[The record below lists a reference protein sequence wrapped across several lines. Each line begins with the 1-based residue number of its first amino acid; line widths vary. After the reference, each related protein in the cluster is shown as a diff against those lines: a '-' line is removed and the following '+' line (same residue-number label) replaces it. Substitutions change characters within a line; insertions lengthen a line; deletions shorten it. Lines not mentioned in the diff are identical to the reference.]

1 MRLPFLLS
9 VAILL
14 SCLFFTVPVSAQESN
29 VDCGQGDGNST
40 MDRVGCLDT
49 DGDGWSDPDANWTIE
64 QGADVWSN
72 DPLRWSDTD
81 GDGHSDQLG
90 DNFGDHCPS
99 IYGKS
104 KVKLRGCSDIDNDFI
119 PDIYDDDADGD
130 GIRNELERAASSGT
144 ILYDP
149 YNPNSV
155 PPDVDMDTI
164 PDVLDDDNDNDGW
177 PDDVEQDRGS
187 DYLDGSE
194 TPFNMYLG
202 MNTGFFYLGGLSFT
216 TEYQVDEPEFSV
228 SGVSEIVFEELV
240 IPLLLI
246 PIYLSLYWSRSQNYK
261 RILRG
266 IEQCFDLDQL
276 AMLEQ
281 DINRDVKKRNIKVYH
296 GLVLRNAIEERETFL
311 GKEEPVF
318 RKEEE

>member
-9 VAILL
+9 VAILH

-40 MDRVGCLDT
+40 MDRIGCLDT
-49 DGDGWSDPDANWTIE
+49 DGDGWSDPDANWTIA

-202 MNTGFFYLGGLSFT
+202 MNTGFFYLGGLGFT